1 MSEHPFLKGI
11 GMGMI
16 AGAAV
21 GAAMMKNE
29 KTIKRTAQQTVKSV
43 GKLAEDGLD
52 NLANRMPK

>member
-29 KTIKRTAQQTVKSV
+29 KNIKRTAQQTVKSV
-43 GKLAEDGLD
+43 GKLAEDAAD